1 MAVLQDSGRIVLARA
16 VAAQAIHLAWGRGS
30 PAWDAAP
37 QPEPTDAT
45 ALVDEI
51 GRRAVTQLG
60 YVVPDNEGEIELP
73 SGARYTAVAGPTRWL
88 YVRFT
93 FNFGDAAGEPIRE
106 LAIFV
111 GTQAAAGVPAGQ
123 RYLTPA
129 EVANHGDLY
138 ALERL
143 PKFTR
148 NGDVRQVFDYVL
160 PF

>member
-16 VAAQAIHLAWGRGS
+16 VAAQSIHLAWGRGL

-37 QPEPTDAT
+37 QPEPTNAN

-51 GRRAVTQLG
+51 GRRAVTQVG
-60 YVVPDNEGEIELP
+60 YVVPDEGGEIELP

-93 FNFGDAAGEPIRE
+93 FNFTDAAGETIRE
-106 LAIFV
+106 LGIFV

-129 EVANHGDLY
+129 EVATHGDLY

-143 PKFTR
+143 PKFPR
-148 NGDVRQVFDYVL
+148 SGDVRQVFDYVL